1 VGVAE
6 AVTTIVVEVRLQ
18 ADRPLGPI
26 AMPPSVHSDLWDRL
40 QALLGRGYRVE
51 RELPSGGMSQ
61 LFLATDLSLDRSVV
75 VKVLPPE
82 LAGDVNAARFQ
93 REIAVA
99 ARFQHP
105 HILPILSAGA
115 DESLLYYIMPFVD
128 GESLQQRMTRDGP
141 LSTADACRLL
151 ADIADALA
159 YAHAHGV
166 IHRDVKPANIMIAG
180 EHAVLVD
187 FGVAQA
193 VVEAIDTR
201 ITGTGHYVGTT
212 QYMAPEQFAASSDV
226 DGRADVYALGVVI
239 FEVLTGRLPHAE
251 NTSQAT
257 RSWTNQA
264 PRSLSDL
271 RSEVPQE
278 LSDLVEKALAPA
290 PEARLASAAALR
302 DGLTAAIVRPRR
314 PLLRRPLAIL
324 ALLLVAIAI
333 AVMFWRERARPV
345 VDDDRIAIAPFDVM
359 GDFALWREGFVDV
372 LSANLDGAG
381 PLRTVPPSV
390 VMRSWRG
397 RPELES
403 AVAFGERTGARFV
416 VLGHVLGAGRDSVRV
431 SVWLVDVAAR
441 RRGEAIELRD
451 ATERMDR
458 IADALALALLRDI
471 GAVRPISA
479 IPRASMGTASLPA
492 IRAFLQGEQHLRRTE
507 WDSARAA
514 YSRALALDSNFALA
528 QSHLGLSYG
537 WQRFGMDSLARMHAL
552 RAGALNV
559 GLGPRDSML
568 IVADS
573 LRSVAYL
580 YASDP
585 QYHAHVARLFATL
598 RRATDRYELD
608 AEAWYRL
615 ADAYFHFGIGPG
627 LGVPEV
633 EILRTFDRSISL
645 DSAFAIAYIHPVE
658 LGFSIGDSA
667 RGLRYARRYFGLL
680 PGDVSAAGTLLA
692 TQLMSGS
699 SDDMR
704 EARRT
709 VDTASAD
716 LLFQAYSAARRS
728 LDSAGVA
735 LELLRAM
742 MHARHAD
749 YAPLADPAFAR
760 QRLALQLSYRGR
772 FAEALALR
780 EARQSSVLA
789 EMALANRN
797 IEPVVGPVLA
807 EWLRTDP
814 REPTFGSPLLA
825 AAGAVWAQQRDTT
838 SLREM
843 LRRAEAATP
852 HSAVDS
858 QLARYSAAVAGAY
871 LALARDD
878 TAESLRRFAA
888 LPDSVCA
895 MCAVPRLT
903 YARVLTSGGRLREAA
918 SILAD
923 RPTLLPSAIDV
934 LWALERARV
943 AERLGDPATAR
954 QSYGTVVGA
963 WRGADSDLAPIV
975 TEARVALR
983 RLTH

>member
-1 VGVAE
+1 
-6 AVTTIVVEVRLQ
+6 
-18 ADRPLGPI
+18 
-26 AMPPSVHSDLWDRL
+26 MPPSVHSDLWDRL

-141 LSTADACRLL
+141 LSTTDACRLL

-314 PLLRRPLAIL
+314 PFPRRALAAL
-324 ALLLVAIAI
+324 ALLLVAIAV
-333 AVMFWRERARPV
+333 AVFLWRDRSRPA
-345 VDDDRIAIAPFDVM
+345 VDDDRVAIAPFDVI

-390 VMRSWRG
+390 VMRGWRG
-397 RPELES
+397 RPDRES
-403 AVAFGERTGARFV
+403 AIALGERTGARFV
-416 VLGHVLGAGRDSVRV
+416 VLGRVLEAGRDSVRV
-431 SVWLVDVAAR
+431 SVWLVDVATR
-441 RRGEAIELRD
+441 KRGEPFEIRD

-458 IADALALALLRDI
+458 IADTLALALLRGI
-471 GAVRPISA
+471 GAVRPVSA
-479 IPRASMGTASLPA
+479 IPHASMGTASLPA

-514 YSRALALDSNFALA
+514 YSRAIALDSTFALA

-537 WQRFGMDSLARMHAL
+537 WQRFGSDTLARMHAL

-585 QYHAHVARLFATL
+585 QYHAHVVRLFATL

-627 LGVPEV
+627 LSVPEV
-633 EILRTFDRSISL
+633 DILRTFDRSISL

-658 LGFSIGDSA
+658 LGFSLEDSA
-667 RGLRYARRYFGLL
+667 RALRYARRYFALL

-692 TQLMSGS
+692 TKLMSGS

-742 MHARHAD
+742 ERARHAD

-789 EMALANRN
+789 EMALANRKL
-797 IEPVVGPVLA
+797 EPVVGPVLA

-814 REPTFGSPLLA
+814 REATFGSPLVA

-852 HSAVDS
+852 RSAVDS
-858 QLARYSAAVAGAY
+858 QIARYSAAVAGAY
-871 LALARDD
+871 LALARGD

-895 MCAVPRLT
+895 MCGLPRLT
-903 YARVLTSGGRLREAA
+903 YARVLTSSGRLREAA

-943 AERLGDPATAR
+943 AERLGDRATAR
-954 QSYGTVVGA
+954 QSYGIVAGA
-963 WRGADSDLAPIV
+963 WRGADPDLAPIV
-975 TEARVALR
+975 TEARAALR
-983 RLTH
+983 RLTP

>member
-1 VGVAE
+1 
-6 AVTTIVVEVRLQ
+6 
-18 ADRPLGPI
+18 
-26 AMPPSVHSDLWDRL
+26 MPPSVHSDLWDRL

-479 IPRASMGTASLPA
+479 IPHASMGTASLPA

-943 AERLGDPATAR
+943 AERLGDRATAR